1 MAEPADLTEPLVT
14 MMSVQDLRRQLSAVQ
29 HRLTE
34 QVRQDPEHVVDG
46 VALRLIDTLAAGAA
60 MYFDRHPIIDRLASG
75 EADRSQDRR
84 PARSADLLIA
94 VDLLLHTLPPV
105 TE

>member
-1 MAEPADLTEPLVT
+1 MPQAADPTEPLVP

-29 HRLTE
+29 SRLE
-34 QVRQDPEHVVDG
+34 QQAERDPNHQVDG
-46 VALRLIDTLAAGAA
+46 VALRLIDTLAASAA
-60 MYFDRHPIIDRLASG
+60 MYFDQHPIIDRLASG
-75 EADRSQDRR
+75 EVDRSQDRR

-94 VDLLLHTLPPV
+94 VDLLLHALPQI